1 MPVAELKKGALTL
14 AGFLDA
20 LRDEGKITEADCA
33 TALRSSQAAE
43 HQGKHILEILADSE
57 FVDLQDNGRPLDVE
71 QLTMALARQSG
82 QPYYRIDPL
91 KVDVA
96 QSDGCLEC
104 RETGFVGREG
114 IYEVLPFTES
124 LFRFADD
131 KADLPGLRRQAY
143 KEGMLSLR
151 LSGAHKVASGLTTIN
166 EVLRVTPDMQE

>member
-43 HQGKHILEILADSE
+43 HQGKHILEIVADFE
-57 FVDLQDNGRPLDVE
+57 FVDLQD
-71 QLTMALARQSG
+71 
-82 QPYYRIDPL
+82 
-91 KVDVA
+91 
-96 QSDGCLEC
+96 
-104 RETGFVGREG
+104 
-114 IYEVLPFTES
+114 
-124 LFRFADD
+124 
-131 KADLPGLRRQAY
+131 

-151 LSGAHKVASGLTTIN
+151 LSGAQKVASGLTTIN

>member
-43 HQGKHILEILADSE
+43 HQGKHILE
-57 FVDLQDNGRPLDVE
+57 
-71 QLTMALARQSG
+71 
-82 QPYYRIDPL
+82 
-91 KVDVA
+91 
-96 QSDGCLEC
+96 
-104 RETGFVGREG
+104 
-114 IYEVLPFTES
+114 
-124 LFRFADD
+124 
-131 KADLPGLRRQAY
+131 

-151 LSGAHKVASGLTTIN
+151 LSGAQKVASGLTTIN

>member
-43 HQGKHILEILADSE
+43 HQGKHILEIVADFE

-91 KVDVA
+91 KVTGGSLLSP
-96 QSDGCLEC
+96 QSDCGGHYGAEAGSCS
-104 RETGFVGREG
+104 VS
-114 IYEVLPFTES
+114 S
-124 LFRFADD
+124 L
-131 KADLPGLRRQAY
+131 
-143 KEGMLSLR
+143 
-151 LSGAHKVASGLTTIN
+151 
-166 EVLRVTPDMQE
+166 

>member
-1 MPVAELKKGALTL
+1 MTAMERQMPVAELKKGALTL

-43 HQGKHILEILADSE
+43 HQGKHILEIVADFE

-82 QPYYRIDPL
+82 QPYYRIESL

-96 QSDGCLEC
+96 QVTKLMN
-104 RETGFVGREG
+104 
-114 IYEVLPFTES
+114 
-124 LFRFADD
+124 
-131 KADLPGLRRQAY
+131 Y
-143 KEGMLSLR
+143 KFSQRHEIL
-151 LSGAHKVASGLTTIN
+151 AVEENPHGLTA
-166 EVLRVTPDMQE
+166 EGGRLFELPKL

>member
-1 MPVAELKKGALTL
+1 MSVAELKKGALTL

-33 TALRSSQAAE
+33 TVLRSSQAAE
-43 HQGKHILEILADSE
+43 HQGKHILEIVADFE

-82 QPYYRIDPL
+82 QPHYRIDPL

-96 QSDGCLEC
+96 Q
-104 RETGFVGREG
+104 
-114 IYEVLPFTES
+114 
-124 LFRFADD
+124 
-131 KADLPGLRRQAY
+131 
-143 KEGMLSLR
+143 
-151 LSGAHKVASGLTTIN
+151 KVASGLTTIN

>member
-43 HQGKHILEILADSE
+43 HQGKHILEIVADFE
-57 FVDLQDNGRPLDVE
+57 FVDLQD
-71 QLTMALARQSG
+71 
-82 QPYYRIDPL
+82 
-91 KVDVA
+91 
-96 QSDGCLEC
+96 
-104 RETGFVGREG
+104 
-114 IYEVLPFTES
+114 
-124 LFRFADD
+124 
-131 KADLPGLRRQAY
+131 

-151 LSGAHKVASGLTTIN
+151 LSGAKKVASGLTTIN